1 MTQRGGEAQGL
12 NVVLIIENRRDDVA
26 FQTSTAAFTVISVLL
41 EAPAALNSDCV
52 NASLQHDRLHRD
64 ISTKTTTVVVAVG
77 FIMET
82 QYPSSSRSEEMS
94 RSDTG
99 VIWTREGSSHPGGN
113 VEPYRQH
120 HDTNPANK
128 ALHTN
133 VDTITVA
140 EHYTASEKHF
150 LRGDIYVWDSSI
162 MAAIASGCRPGGSA
176 RSN

>member
-1 MTQRGGEAQGL
+1 ML
-12 NVVLIIENRRDDVA
+12 VVIV
-26 FQTSTAAFTVISVLL
+26 
-41 EAPAALNSDCV
+41 
-52 NASLQHDRLHRD
+52 LHRD

-82 QYPSSSRSEEMS
+82 QYPSSSRLQRSQTRTRAAGYGDMAELKQLEVDEGRFLTS
-94 RSDTG
+94 R
-99 VIWTREGSSHPGGN
+99 WQQ
-113 VEPYRQH
+113 PYRQH

-133 VDTITVA
+133 VDTITVSDLTQLGVIHSTYPAHKVA

-162 MAAIASGCRPGGSA
+162 MAAIASGCRPGGPA